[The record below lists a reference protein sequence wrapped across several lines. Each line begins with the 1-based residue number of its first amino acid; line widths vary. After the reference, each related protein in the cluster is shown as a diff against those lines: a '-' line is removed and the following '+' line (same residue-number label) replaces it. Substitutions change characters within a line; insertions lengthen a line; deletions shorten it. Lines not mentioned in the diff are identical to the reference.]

1 MPAIETRPLA
11 PATWADFEELFGAR
25 GACGGCWCMWWR
37 KPRAEY
43 ERDKGSANR
52 ASMLALVNSGIVPGL
67 IGYIDGKP
75 AGWCSV
81 SPRGQFVRLNNSRT
95 LKSPDDQPV
104 YSVVCL
110 FVKRTHRRQGLSSAL
125 LTAACELVRSQGGRL
140 VEGYPV
146 VPRKD
151 TVPDMT
157 AWTGFP
163 RAFEQ
168 AGFVEVARPT
178 DARAI
183 YRRVL

>member
-1 MPAIETRPLA
+1 
-11 PATWADFEELFGAR
+11 
-25 GACGGCWCMWWR
+25 MWWR

-43 ERDKGSANR
+43 ERDKGEANR
-52 ASMLALVNSGIVPGL
+52 TSMLELVNSGTVPGL
-67 IGYIDGKP
+67 IAYVDGHP
-75 AGWCSV
+75 VGWCSV
-81 SPRGQFVRLNNSRT
+81 SPREQFVRLNTSRT
-95 LKSPDDQPV
+95 LRSPDSQAV
-104 YSVVCL
+104 WSVVCL
-110 FVKRTHRRQGLSSAL
+110 FVKRLYRRQGLSAAL
-125 LTAACELVRSQGGRL
+125 LRAACDWAASQGGRI
-140 VEGYPV
+140 VEGYPI

-168 AGFVEVARPT
+168 AGFVQVARPT